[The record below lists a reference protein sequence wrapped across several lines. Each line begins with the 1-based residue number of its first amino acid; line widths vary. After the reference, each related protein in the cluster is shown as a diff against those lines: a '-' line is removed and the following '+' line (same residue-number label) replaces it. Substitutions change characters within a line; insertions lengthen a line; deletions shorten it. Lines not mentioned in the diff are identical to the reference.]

1 MLLCGVFT
9 VCLLIE
15 ISEAASGNTFYV
27 GGTGPANYTSIQSA
41 INDAANGDTIFVYNG
56 IYYENVVVDK
66 ILDVIGENAEN
77 TIIDGGRSGDVV
89 SISTNYVNLSNFTIT
104 NSSNISSNAGIK
116 VSSSYNVIFNC
127 TVYANDRNGIYL
139 DHASNNTIFLNNIH
153 NNTGD
158 GINLSY
164 SSNNTLKS
172 NSVYNNTQY
181 GIRLTSSSNNTIY
194 HNSLI
199 NNTKNAYDDG
209 NNSWDNGYPSG
220 GNYWGDYTGD
230 DNDDDEI
237 GDTPYNI
244 SGGNNWDYYP
254 FMNQDGWLNS
264 PPIADAGGPYFAVVN
279 VSITFDGSESSDI
292 DGYIVSYNWDFGEE
306 YGHFGQ
312 GITVPHT
319 YTAIGNYTVTLT
331 VTDNRGA
338 IDTNVTT
345 VTVSLNT
352 PPIAD
357 AGGPYSAVVNSK
369 ITFDGSGSSDIDGTI
384 SNYSWD
390 FGDGKSGTGIS
401 PSHTYTS
408 PGKYTVTLSVTD
420 SEGANNSDTIS
431 VTIKKESEKEETSDF
446 GLFATI
452 FIVVL
457 IGLCCVAV
465 FFFWKDKGFFRR
477 EEIEEELCPCPYCG
491 CEISFESTKCP
502 YCGKEF
508 MDKPSD

>member
-1 MLLCGVFT
+1 MMPKRCTVVLFFMLLCSVFT
-9 VCLLIE
+9 VSLLVE
-15 ISEAASGNTFYV
+15 KGEAASGNTLYV
-27 GGTGPANYTSIQSA
+27 GGSGTGNYTSIQSA
-41 INDAANGDTIFVYNG
+41 INDAVNGDTIFVYNG
-56 IYYENVVVDK
+56 IYYENIVVDK
-66 ILDVIGENAEN
+66 TLDVIGENVEN
-77 TIIDGGRSGDVV
+77 TIIDGGGSGDVV
-89 SISTNYVNLSNFTIT
+89 SISAHYVNLNNFTIT
-104 NSSNISSNAGIK
+104 NGGNVSSNAGIK
-116 VSSSYNVIFNC
+116 ISSLYNGIFNC
-127 TVYANDRNGIYL
+127 TVYENNGNGIYL
-139 DHASNNTIFLNNIH
+139 EYALNNTIFSNNLN

-164 SSNNTLKS
+164 SSNNT
-172 NSVYNNTQY
+172 
-181 GIRLTSSSNNTIY
+181 IY
-194 HNSLI
+194 HNNFI
-199 NNTKNAYDDG
+199 NNTKNAYDNG

-220 GNYWGDYTGD
+220 GNYWSDYAGD

-244 SGGNNWDYYP
+244 SGGSNWDYYP
-254 FMNQDGWLNS
+254 FVNQDGWLNS
-264 PPIADAGGPYFAVVN
+264 PPAADAGGPYFTVVN
-279 VSITFDGSESSDI
+279 TSVTFDGSGSSDI
-292 DGYIVSYNWDFGEE
+292 DGYIVGYNWDFGEE

-312 GITVPHT
+312 GINVPHT

-345 VTVSLNT
+345 VTVSLNN

-357 AGGPYSAVVNSK
+357 AGGPYSAVVDSK

-390 FGDGKSGTGIS
+390 FGDGTNGTGIS
-401 PSHTYTS
+401 PSHTYAST
-408 PGKYTVTLSVTD
+408 GKYTVTLSVTD
-420 SEGANNSDTIS
+420 SEGAINSDTIS

-446 GLFATI
+446 GLFVTI
-452 FIVVL
+452 FIIVL
-457 IGLCCVAV
+457 IGLCCVVV
-465 FFFWKDKGFFRR
+465 FFFWKDKGFFRG

-491 CEISFESTKCP
+491 REISFESARCP